1 MPRTVM
7 RQYRQSNGNGLGL
20 YLVQT
25 LNSQPVPCP
34 RSVIESGDTDEEN
47 KLLDKIFNYLLAQI
61 LSLFELFEYCLIR

>member
-1 MPRTVM
+1 MPRTVT
-7 RQYRQSNGNGLGL
+7 RQHRQGNGNGLGL

-25 LNSQPVPCP
+25 LNSLPVPCP
-34 RSVIESGDTDEEN
+34 RPVIETDEEN